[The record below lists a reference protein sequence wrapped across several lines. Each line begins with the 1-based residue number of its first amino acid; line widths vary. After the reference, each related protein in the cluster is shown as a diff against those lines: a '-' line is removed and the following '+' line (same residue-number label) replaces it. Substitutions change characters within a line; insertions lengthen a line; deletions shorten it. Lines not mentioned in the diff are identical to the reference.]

1 MASVDLMR
9 HYPRTARK
17 TRAPRSQDPANRAAA
32 LRFGAEYFDGTRE
45 QGYGGY
51 RYDGRWIPIARDIV
65 AHFGLR
71 AGHRVLE
78 VGCAKGF
85 LVKDLMGV
93 CPGLEVWGLDIS
105 EYALGH
111 AEPEARGRL
120 VAGTADRLPFRDSS
134 FDLVLC
140 LNVVHNLDRP
150 RCLDALRH
158 IQRLAPGR
166 GYVLVDA
173 YRSDAERDIFLGWV
187 LTAVTFLKPE
197 EWEALFR
204 EAGYTGDYY
213 WTILDPDPAWSDFA
227 VGATGGDPEGPG
239 RA

>member
-9 HYPRTARK
+9 HYPRSARK
-17 TRAPRSQDPANRAAA
+17 MRAPRSQDPANRAAA